1 MKLESLTPNLMVE
14 DVQETINYYHGVL
27 GFDTIDKVPENGV
40 DLVWA
45 NLKKGDVEI
54 MVQSVES
61 LIEDIPE
68 IRHEKI
74 GGGTTLFIKMTGVEK
89 LYEDLYE
96 AADVVVQ
103 MKDTF
108 YGTKEFTIRDVNGYF
123 LTFAELMK
131 RN

>member
-123 LTFAELMK
+123 LTFAELMES
-131 RN
+131 N

>member
-108 YGTKEFTIRDVNGYF
+108 YGTKEFTIRDVNGYI
-123 LTFAELMK
+123 LTFAELMES
-131 RN
+131 N